1 MANIFDIPTKQ
12 TYVDTYVPLPF
23 QAIAAIGD
31 KIEKQNADTE
41 SSMSQLEGEIAKQK
55 VTDQLLTGTNRSV
68 KTGQTEFKNNLLKDI
83 RTQFNDLSEQ
93 QASGKIDSNEFNQRY
108 KNIKNSFVEKYE
120 LLKKYSADTDQIE
133 KQNELIRQDKNA
145 TGESSILNKVY
156 DENKRYIKDMNTIG
170 YSGAPIYN
178 FVNEMDAV
186 NQTADKFSP
195 QDIGSVNYVDNAGIR
210 HIGRTSGVTKARIES
225 LVDNSYNGL
234 GIAQQHRN
242 RVERDIDDGKYLDS
256 EGNAITFNTPIKV
269 TRNINGVKKEIETT
283 FGENEV
289 FKSKENFKASVVAK
303 AVSNHLTE
311 NIIKDPATERRE
323 QEQKELRSKGVNV
336 WSLTAKLGDPNNS
349 VDVAYR
355 KANPNGAFGVDDKG
369 NLVDI
374 KPDQTISKEVY
385 EIKQIDGNIKDSR
398 VWDPQNPPKGWSF
411 VKGDKWA
418 NDSKFVSS
426 GGYEMPVNTMNL
438 RTVKDFDWKQYNNQ
452 VQEVFQWAAA
462 TGQITTAPGSKEYPT
477 LLEKYKTAVKN
488 GALNVAYIPQFDAK
502 TADDFN
508 KTLLPIAD
516 KDGNIL
522 NTGMINGWVVDG
534 VKSEDNAKVLANGR
548 VVGLDMT
555 KGGNNVLINCKDGVQ
570 RSVDMNNPTL
580 KSTFGPL
587 SDFIKNNNQLKLNP
601 APQGYENIN
610 KRKNLIYFINNK
622 SIDNIN
628 ETHFSNQ
635 NMTDQE
641 RIANNNRFMEV
652 KASFVS
658 KGSKLEKSGYIPS
671 TNYTDPTTGIMAISY
686 INHKISGG
694 QNVVVLK
701 FHPGVDSDVEELS
714 EAAFN
719 REIQQKG
726 FGEFAAGLDPSAVN
740 TKAAFLENQ
749 TIPTTPK

>member
-41 SSMSQLEGEIAKQK
+41 SAMSQLEGEIAKQK

-93 QASGKIDSNEFNQRY
+93 QALGKIDSNEFNQRY

-120 LLKKYSADTDQIE
+120 LLKKYSSDTDQIE

-186 NQTADKFSP
+186 NQTADKFSS
-195 QDIGSVNYVDNAGIR
+195 QDIGSFNYVDNAGIR

-256 EGNAITFNTPIKV
+256 EGNAITFNAPIKV

-462 TGQITTAPGSKEYPT
+462 TGQITTAPGSKEYPS

-610 KRKNLIYFINNK
+610 KRKDLINFINNK

-701 FHPGVDSDVEELS
+701 FHAGVDSDVEELS

-726 FGEFAAGLDPSAVN
+726 FGEFAASLDPSAVN

>member
-1 MANIFDIPTKQ
+1 
-12 TYVDTYVPLPF
+12 
-23 QAIAAIGD
+23 
-31 KIEKQNADTE
+31 
-41 SSMSQLEGEIAKQK
+41 
-55 VTDQLLTGTNRSV
+55 
-68 KTGQTEFKNNLLKDI
+68 
-83 RTQFNDLSEQ
+83 
-93 QASGKIDSNEFNQRY
+93 
-108 KNIKNSFVEKYE
+108 
-120 LLKKYSADTDQIE
+120 
-133 KQNELIRQDKNA
+133 
-145 TGESSILNKVY
+145 
-156 DENKRYIKDMNTIG
+156 
-170 YSGAPIYN
+170 
-178 FVNEMDAV
+178 
-186 NQTADKFSP
+186 
-195 QDIGSVNYVDNAGIR
+195 
-210 HIGRTSGVTKARIES
+210 
-225 LVDNSYNGL
+225 
-234 GIAQQHRN
+234 
-242 RVERDIDDGKYLDS
+242 
-256 EGNAITFNTPIKV
+256 
-269 TRNINGVKKEIETT
+269 
-283 FGENEV
+283 
-289 FKSKENFKASVVAK
+289 
-303 AVSNHLTE
+303 
-311 NIIKDPATERRE
+311 
-323 QEQKELRSKGVNV
+323 
-336 WSLTAKLGDPNNS
+336 
-349 VDVAYR
+349 
-355 KANPNGAFGVDDKG
+355 
-369 NLVDI
+369 
-374 KPDQTISKEVY
+374 
-385 EIKQIDGNIKDSR
+385 
-398 VWDPQNPPKGWSF
+398 
-411 VKGDKWA
+411 
-418 NDSKFVSS
+418 
-426 GGYEMPVNTMNL
+426 
-438 RTVKDFDWKQYNNQ
+438 
-452 VQEVFQWAAA
+452 
-462 TGQITTAPGSKEYPT
+462 
-477 LLEKYKTAVKN
+477 
-488 GALNVAYIPQFDAK
+488 
-502 TADDFN
+502 
-508 KTLLPIAD
+508 
-516 KDGNIL
+516 
-522 NTGMINGWVVDG
+522 MINGWVVDG